1 MTSDHLASENMTSE
15 PMTDEQLQLI
25 QSVQHNCHISDA
37 KHAGDYTLC
46 VYLLKMREYYRWEKQ
61 QSFNVELSTDDIGDW
76 LTQREG
82 HWDEIDNQD
91 YTPLEINGQ
100 QFDPFDSNSINSHLT
115 EQGLVYSGGIGH
127 KAKPHFFI
135 GKLERHEKLNGYDI
149 LISAKEYARD
159 LTSPPAMS
167 RDNMIFIRRES
178 FRRLIWERTEEWR
191 WNKPENAM
199 ARAMRC
205 YHFDDNPED
214 ALNQMTDNELE
225 STVLHEIG
233 EIKASDLLPG
243 WSDMMADVTFTLAE
257 IIGRAVRDHL
267 ADSISTLPKLLEDNN
282 EASIHFYFSNLTA
295 MRKLI
300 FPTLVSAYDT
310 WINNHDI
317 SALHDA
323 VENSAEHWKKVA
335 QTLLSL
341 HEQHKKACSTYII
354 DYIESQHL

>member
-1 MTSDHLASENMTSE
+1 MTT
-15 PMTDEQLQLI
+15 EQLQLI
-25 QSVQHNCHISDA
+25 KSVQHNCHISDA

-46 VYLLKMREYYRWEKQ
+46 IYLLKMREYYRWEKK

-76 LTQREG
+76 LTEREG
-82 HWDEIDNQD
+82 RWDKLDNED
-91 YTPLEINGQ
+91 YAPLEINGER
-100 QFDPFDSNSINSHLT
+100 FDPFDSNNINNHLI

-127 KAKPHFFI
+127 KAKPHFFL
-135 GKLERHEKLNGYDI
+135 GKLERHEKINGYEI
-149 LISAKEYARD
+149 LISAEEYARD

-167 RDNMIFIRRES
+167 RDNTIFIRRDS

-205 YHFDDNPED
+205 YQFDDNPED

-233 EIKASDLLPG
+233 EIKASELLPG
-243 WSDMMADVTFTLAE
+243 WSVMMSAVTFTQAE

-267 ADSISTLPKLLEDNN
+267 ADSISTLPKILEDNN

-295 MRKLI
+295 MRKVI
-300 FPTLVSAYDT
+300 FPSLVSAYDT
-310 WINNHDI
+310 WINNQDI
-317 SALHDA
+317 SHLQTSI
-323 VENSAEHWKKVA
+323 ENSSRHWTEVG
-335 QTLLSL
+335 QTMLEL
-341 HEQHKKACSTYII
+341 HKKYKGDCDTHII
-354 DYIESQHL
+354 DYVATQHL